1 MSPLRRA
8 ITFFGPDWPRILLV
22 LLAIMIGA
30 GLNLLKPWPVA
41 LIVDSVLG
49 DKAAP
54 AWLDNLTSNKAG
66 IVTLLCGAVAVLHI
80 AHGLISAIGNYLSIA
95 VGLRGLRRVRNQLFD
110 QLQRLSLRFF
120 HGQAAGDLIYRA
132 SWDTYSF
139 QTLFQQG
146 LITFTTSAISLGLMI
161 FVMAQLSVK
170 LTVVS
175 ILVVPPLVLTIR
187 LAGKPMTRYT
197 GAAQEAD
204 SRVTGFVQQ
213 AISTMQLVQSFTR
226 EKRQALDFAER
237 TRSAE
242 GCRLKQHGIELVYW
256 WIIAVIFGVGTSVMV
271 YLGSQEVLAGRLTVG
286 TLFIFLA
293 YLAQLYEPLNQI
305 SHVGATVSG
314 ASAGIRRVFELLDS
328 GREIKSPEKPVPF
341 PKPAK
346 DSTAVEFNNVTFG
359 YDPKRPVLKNIS
371 FQIRSQESV
380 ALIGPSGAGK
390 STILNLISRFY
401 DADAGDILLFGTNLR
416 ELKLKETRSNISYVF
431 QEPLLVPG
439 TVAEN
444 IAYARPDASQE
455 EIERAAQAAN
465 AHLFIEKL
473 PKGYN
478 SVVGEGAL
486 RLSVGEK
493 QRINLARAFLKD
505 APILLL
511 DEPTSALDAETE
523 ALVTDSIT
531 TLMKGRTTII
541 VAHRLSTIA
550 KVERIF
556 ELQNGVIKDSGSP
569 AELLKRQSYYA
580 RLSST

>member
-8 ITFFGPDWPRILLV
+8 FAFFSPDGGRILLV
-22 LLAIMIGA
+22 LFLILIGT

-49 DKAAP
+49 QKPAP
-54 AWLDNLTSNKAG
+54 DWLQNLTNNKAG
-66 IVTLLCGAVAVLHI
+66 IITLLCVSVAVLHI
-80 AHGLISAIGNYLSIA
+80 THGLISAIGNYLSIA

-139 QTLFQQG
+139 QTIFQQG
-146 LITFTTSAISLGLMI
+146 LVTFTTSAVSLGLMI
-161 FVMAQLSVK
+161 FVMAQLSGK
-170 LTVVS
+170 LTLVS

-187 LAGKPMTRYT
+187 LAGKPMSRLT
-197 GAAQEAD
+197 GAAQETD

-226 EKRQALDFAER
+226 EKRQALDFSER
-237 TRSAE
+237 TRNAE
-242 GCRLKQHGIELVYW
+242 SSRLKQHGIELIYW
-256 WIIAVIFGVGTSVMV
+256 WIIAVIFGLGTALMV
-271 YLGSQEVLAGRLTVG
+271 YLGAQEVLDGRLTVG

-314 ASAGIRRVFELLDS
+314 ASAGIRRVFEILDS
-328 GREIKSPEKPVPF
+328 GREIKSPEHPQPF
-341 PKPAK
+341 PDPKNN
-346 DSTAVEFNNVTFG
+346 SVAVELSDVTFG
-359 YDPKRPVLKNIS
+359 YDAARPVLKNIS
-371 FQIRSQESV
+371 IQIRSNESV

-401 DADAGDILLFGTNLR
+401 DPDSGTIKIFGTDLR
-416 ELKLKETRSNISYVF
+416 QLKLKEVRSQISYVF

-444 IAYARPDASQE
+444 IAYARPDASQAD
-455 EIERAAQAAN
+455 IEAAAKAAN
-465 AHLFIEKL
+465 AHLFIENL
-473 PKGYN
+473 PERYN
-478 SVVGEGAL
+478 AVVGEGAL

-493 QRINLARAFLKD
+493 QRVNLARAFLKD

-511 DEPTSALDAETE
+511 DEPTSALDADTE
-523 ALVTDSIT
+523 ALVTQSIT
-531 TLMKGRTTII
+531 SLMKGRTTII
-541 VAHRLSTIA
+541 VAHRLSTISA
-550 KVERIF
+550 VDRIF
-556 ELQNGVIKDSGSP
+556 ELQNGAIKDFGSP
-569 AELLKRQSYYA
+569 TELLQRQSYYA
-580 RLSST
+580 RLAST